1 MRESGEGA
9 GSERDKRE
17 GRREDDRGE
26 RERARERQTDRQTET
41 HGESER
47 EGPKQQRM
55 KETRVE
61 GAVGWERQTHR
72 ERMEG
77 DFCLCQDSPG
87 N

>member
-1 MRESGEGA
+1 MGRGQGARETRE
-9 GSERDKRE
+9 RE
-17 GRREDDRGE
+17 GGKMTEE
-26 RERARERQTDRQTET
+26 RERERERGRQTDRQTET

-61 GAVGWERQTHR
+61 GAVGWDRQTHR